1 MKFQLNLS
9 YLGYN
14 TVLRTLEIRH
24 YGPVCD
30 VSETGL
36 YKLKE
41 TSFSRQ
47 ADFGHFEV
55 INFYR
60 GQIEH
65 MFIRCEHIM
74 RLQ

>member
-1 MKFQLNLS
+1 MKFQSNLP

-36 YKLKE
+36 Y
-41 TSFSRQ
+41 
-47 ADFGHFEV
+47 EV
-55 INFYR
+55 RYDSIINIAR
-60 GQIEH
+60 NLLAQS
-65 MFIRCEHIM
+65 IM
-74 RLQ
+74 VKNTQC